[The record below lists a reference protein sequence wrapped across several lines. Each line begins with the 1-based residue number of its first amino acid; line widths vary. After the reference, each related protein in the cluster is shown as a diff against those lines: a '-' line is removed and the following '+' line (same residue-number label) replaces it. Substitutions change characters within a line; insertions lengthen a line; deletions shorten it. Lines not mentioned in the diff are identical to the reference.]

1 MKNRIAI
8 SNRQNRLPL
17 TDNIKQHIKL
27 AVCETLK
34 YEGIDFPCD
43 VSVSIVG
50 KDEIRTLNSSH
61 RKIDKETD
69 VLSFPMYERVDS
81 TFVPNG
87 RTLLGDI
94 VICAEVAA
102 KQALELEHSVPE
114 EIAFLCIHSTLHLLG
129 YDHVTSVEDEE
140 DMCTRQKEIKER
152 MGIK

>member
-102 KQALELEHSVPE
+102 KQARELEHSVPE

-140 DMCTRQKEIKER
+140 DMCTRQKESKER
-152 MGIK
+152 SNYF

>member
-34 YEGIDFPCD
+34 YEGVDFPCD

-102 KQALELEHSVPE
+102 KQARELEHSVPE

>member
-102 KQALELEHSVPE
+102 KQARELEHSVPE

>member
-102 KQALELEHSVPE
+102 KQARELEHSVPE

-140 DMCTRQKEIKER
+140 DMCYRQKEIKER

>member
-1 MKNRIAI
+1 MKNCIAI

-43 VSVSIVG
+43 VSVSIVS

-102 KQALELEHSVPE
+102 KQARELEHSVPE

-129 YDHVTSVEDEE
+129 YDHVKSVEDEE

>member
-1 MKNRIAI
+1 MKERIAI

-17 TDNIKQHIKL
+17 TDRIKQYIKL

-34 YEGIDFPCD
+34 YEKIDFPCD
-43 VSVSIVG
+43 ISVSIVG
-50 KDEIRTLNSSH
+50 KEEIRALNAAH

-94 VICAEVAA
+94 VICADIAA
-102 KQALELEHSVPE
+102 SQARELEHSVPE

-129 YDHVTSVEDEE
+129 YDHVTSVEDEK
-140 DMCTRQKEIKER
+140 DMCKRQRDIKER